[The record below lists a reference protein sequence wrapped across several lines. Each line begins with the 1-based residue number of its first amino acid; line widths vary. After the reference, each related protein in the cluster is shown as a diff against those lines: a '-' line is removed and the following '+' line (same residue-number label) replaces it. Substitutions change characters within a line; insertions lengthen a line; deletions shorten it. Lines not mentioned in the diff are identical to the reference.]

1 MTWKLIGVI
10 LVIVS
15 CGGLGFAMAAADLY
29 ESKSIQKMIEAI
41 EYLSW
46 ELQYRNLP
54 LPELCRSTAN
64 ASSGQ
69 VRSIFFSLAKELD
82 TMLSP
87 DVACCV
93 EHLLES
99 MELSGRLRNALK
111 LLGRSLGKFDR
122 EGQLKGLASAAAE
135 LELERKAC
143 ADGQRGRVR
152 CYQTLGL
159 CAGAA
164 IAILMI

>member
-1 MTWKLIGVI
+1 MTLKLLGVI

-15 CGGLGFAMAAADLY
+15 CGGVGFAMAAADLR
-29 ESKSIQKMIEAI
+29 ETKSIQRMIEAI

-46 ELQYRNLP
+46 ELQYRNAP
-54 LPELCRSTAN
+54 LPELCRSTA
-64 ASSGQ
+64 AATSGL
-69 VRSIFFSLAKELD
+69 VKTIFWALAKELD
-82 TMLSP
+82 AKRSP
-87 DVACCV
+87 DVAGCV
-93 EHLLES
+93 ESLLSS
-99 MELSGRLRNALK
+99 MSLPGGLAGALK

-143 ADGQRGRVR
+143 AEGQQGRVR